1 MDPRLRGDDG
11 GGWRRHPHL
20 CDVAGDWKDS
30 TMALHL
36 WWLYVTAVFLICA
49 TPGPN
54 MLHVMVQSIHHGP
67 RRTLFSMA
75 GLMSANLI
83 CLLASAA
90 GLGALL
96 KASPGLYD
104 ALRYAGVAYL
114 LWLGLRAWRAPV
126 DGGDEL
132 PQAGPRRSA
141 GRLFALGLG
150 TGLSNPKLILF
161 AAALFPQFI
170 DPARPFAP
178 QLAILVASFAAI
190 EALWFGI
197 YALGGRSLA
206 GWLAPPKRQRLFNRA
221 TGVLFM
227 GFGAALLGSRV

>member
-1 MDPRLRGDDG
+1 
-11 GGWRRHPHL
+11 
-20 CDVAGDWKDS
+20 
-30 TMALHL
+30 MAMQT
-36 WWLYVTAVFLICA
+36 WWIYVTAVFLISA

-67 RRTLFSMA
+67 RRALLSMA
-75 GLMSANLI
+75 GLMSAVLL

-114 LWLGLRAWRAPV
+114 VWLGIKAWRAPV
-126 DGGDEL
+126 DGDAGD
-132 PQAGPRRSA
+132 PHTTRRSA
-141 GRLFALGLG
+141 RALYATGLA
-150 TGLSNPKLILF
+150 TGLSNPKLIIF

-170 DPARPFAP
+170 DTARPFWG
-178 QLAILVASFAAI
+178 QLGILVASFVVI
-190 EALWFGI
+190 EAFWYGV

-206 GWLAPPKRQRLFNRA
+206 AWLAPANRKRLFNRA
-221 TGVLFM
+221 TGVMFI
-227 GFGAALLGSRV
+227 GFGGALLGGRV